1 VGRIKSQKASMRLT
15 SIANAYCL
23 GIPQARRG
31 MAPYAIKQCAIAIG
45 SCADTRRHISGFSP
59 NVDRVAKAKGNLG
72 HTGGMDE

>member
-72 HTGGMDE
+72 HTGGTDE